1 MPTKGE
7 STYLPYKAQ
16 IQEWKE
22 EGLSIRKII
31 AELGKQGVKASF
43 GGIQKF
49 LIDHIGSS
57 GSNTFEEKLGEEGFA
72 PPDNWSHG
80 WLKTKGASIFIK
92 NDKKEEDFECLKSDF
107 LEYVKQHAPAYPTI
121 KREALLEPHLLVVDP
136 CDIHVGKLAD
146 SFETGDDYNA
156 EIAVQRVKD
165 GVQGILS
172 KSAPYNV
179 GQILLVLGND
189 ILHTD
194 TPKRTTTAGT
204 PQDTDGMWY
213 TNFLKA
219 KKLMIEVIEML
230 MTRADVHVVF
240 NPSNHDFMS
249 GFFLADSIH
258 SWFSKCQN
266 VTFDVDMKHRKYFQY
281 FNNIIGTSHGDGAK
295 HSDLPLLMAHEAGQG
310 WMVKH
315 KYFYIHHL
323 HSKHSR
329 DYMGVNVEVMR
340 SPSGTDGWHHRN
352 GYQHAPKAVEGFLHH
367 PQHGQVSRF
376 THIF

>member
-22 EGLSIRKII
+22 GGLSIRKII
-31 AELGKQGVKASF
+31 TELGKQGVKASF

-80 WLKTKGASIFIK
+80 WLKTKEASIFIK
-92 NDKKEEDFECLKSDF
+92 NDKKEEDFDNLKQGF

-121 KREALLEPHLLVVDP
+121 KRDALLDPHLLVVDP
-136 CDIHVGKLAD
+136 CDIHVGKLSD

-172 KSAPYNV
+172 KAAPYNV

-194 TPKRTTTAGT
+194 TPRRTTTAGT
-204 PQDTDGMWY
+204 PQDTEGMWY

-219 KKLMIEVIEML
+219 KRLMIEVIEML
-230 MTRADVHVVF
+230 MTRANVHVVF

-281 FNNIIGTSHGDGAK
+281 HNNIIGTTHGDGAK
-295 HSDLPLLMAHEAGQG
+295 HSDLPLLMAHEAGLG
-310 WMVKH
+310 WMAKH
-315 KYFYIHHL
+315 KYYYAHHS
-323 HSKHSR
+323 HHKISK

-340 SPSGTDGWHHRN
+340 TPSGTDGWHHRN

-367 PQHGQVSRF
+367 PEHGQVCRF